1 MRPYFWVY
9 YLVQVLFILLS
20 IFINQKKI
28 KMKNRKTT
36 IFGLLAAISGYF
48 ATAGTGKVQVIAQA
62 IAGLST
68 FLLGNAAAD
77 SKKDN

>member
-1 MRPYFWVY
+1 MRPYFR
-9 YLVQVLFILLS
+9 LLS
-20 IFINQKKI
+20 GASSIYTIINIYQSKKI
-28 KMKNRKTT
+28 RMKNRKTT